1 MQVLKYLRET
11 EFSQDLE
18 VIVEEKN
25 NNEPRSVF
33 IQGPYMLA
41 SQPNQNNRIYDLN
54 EMVNEVSRYDKEFI
68 KQSRAL
74 GELNHPQES
83 TDVSLDKACH
93 MIVKLEQK
101 DNVFFG
107 RSKILSTPAGV
118 IVKQLLIDGVKLGCS
133 SRALGSLIQEGKY
146 NKVKNFHL
154 IAVDLVHQ
162 PSYQSA
168 ILESITENRQYII
181 AEGGRIVELAC
192 DSLQCRLNAIPKKEV
207 DKYLAESF
215 AEFMKVLK
223 G

>member
-1 MQVLKYLRET
+1 MIPLKFLRSEALT
-11 EFSQDLE
+11 EDLE

-25 NNEPRSVF
+25 NNEPRSVY

-41 SQPNQNNRIYDLN
+41 SEPNQNNRIYDLN

-68 KQSRAL
+68 KQNRGL
-74 GELNHPQES
+74 GELCHPAES
-83 TDVSLDKACH
+83 TDVDLSKACH
-93 MIVKLEQK
+93 MVTKLEQK
-101 DNVFFG
+101 ENIFYG
-107 RSKILSTPAGV
+107 RSKILSTPSGV

-154 IAVDLVHQ
+154 IAIDLVHQ

-168 ILESITENRQYII
+168 ILENVMENRTYLIDK
-181 AEGGRIVELAC
+181 GGRIVELAC
-192 DSLQCRLNAIPKKEV
+192 DSLQCKLNAIPKKDV
-207 DKYLAESF
+207 DTYMVESF
-215 AEFMKVLK
+215 AQFMKALR

>member
-25 NNEPRSVF
+25 NNEPRSVY

-41 SQPNQNNRIYDLN
+41 SQPNQNNRIYDLT
-54 EMVNEVSRYDKEFI
+54 EMVNEVTRYDKEFI

-93 MIVKLEQK
+93 MITKLEQK
-101 DNVFFG
+101 DNVFYG

-192 DSLQCRLNAIPKKEV
+192 DSLQCRLNAIPKKDV
-207 DKYLAESF
+207 DTYMVESF
-215 AEFMKVLK
+215 AQFMKALR